1 MSEELERLL
10 KLARDMEMSPA
21 AKETQRR
28 SFAYGNTRIEN
39 DTITQETINKAA
51 EKLIARDKKD

>member
-10 KLARDMEMSPA
+10 KIAREMEMSPA
-21 AKETQRR
+21 AQEAQRR

-39 DTITQETINKAA
+39 DAITHDTIDKAA
-51 EKLIARDKKD
+51 GKLIARDKKD